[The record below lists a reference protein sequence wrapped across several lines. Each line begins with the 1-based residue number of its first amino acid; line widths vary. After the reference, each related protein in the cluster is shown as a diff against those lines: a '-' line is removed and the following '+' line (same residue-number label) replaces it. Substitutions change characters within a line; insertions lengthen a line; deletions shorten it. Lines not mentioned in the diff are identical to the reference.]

1 MPCNQNDYG
10 AFFYYHFFIMK
21 SILIILFT
29 FLSIST
35 FGQINFSK
43 SSLMTPIQYTDFNAT
58 DIGDVNND
66 GKNDLVV
73 ISSASNDTTY
83 KNCVLVFI
91 QKTDGTL
98 IEAFRLKF
106 PHFYSVNRIIQV
118 IDMNNDK
125 RNDIL
130 IGYGTNF
137 GIWYQQVDGTFDSL
151 KLVSIGSNAIYA
163 MKAGDLNND
172 GLMDVAVSRSGTSS
186 MFIFTQTTQGLFS
199 SKTVYMPTY
208 AGQIEIG
215 DVNGDQLNDVV
226 SIMGNAA
233 PFSSLQITYQTPTN
247 GLADTALVYSYMI
260 PKWSFP
266 NLSGISI
273 ADMDNDG
280 RNDIIGTKSG
290 NIPYGNVLVFYQDSN
305 GKIGNRTTLLP
316 SYDLA
321 TPVKTAD
328 FNCDGRMDI
337 LVGNNAWSKISCY
350 EQKTDGLF
358 SDYKLFPNN
367 YYCNP
372 YSIATGD
379 LNSDGKKDVV
389 SVGQN
394 AEIVLFTNI
403 SKPTVF
409 YRIDTT
415 VVNIKMVN
423 DTLLRVNIERT
434 VLPDSSGKACKT
446 NREWQKKITIRTE
459 ITNIQADSLFLRY
472 AELCGSAY
480 KDTIAKKFSL
490 QSSRIISIDTT
501 STLVNT
507 DFIRTDATDGT
518 VPAEY
523 ISGNI
528 YLYANICW
536 TLNVDQDW
544 LTVDTTNGNGF
555 YKLFVTIQEN
565 KSFLPRTAHFTFSGD
580 GVPDVVLTIVQE
592 GIKPFIDVAF
602 NTLTFKNDGKD
613 SIQLNVFSNISWKI
627 ISEESWLHLNKKAG
641 KLNDSIVMTAEPNL
655 TETERFANFS
665 IVGDSSTVHYIQVS
679 QSPATNLFITK
690 DIGLV
695 IYSKPESKVLQFRV
709 DSKWIGSDIE
719 ICSLDGRVVLRSR
732 LIAQS
737 TNLDINRLTKGHY
750 IIRISSSE
758 GSLMRKFLIE

>member
-1 MPCNQNDYG
+1 
-10 AFFYYHFFIMK
+10 MK
-21 SILIILFT
+21 STIIILFT
-29 FLSIST
+29 FLTFSA
-35 FGQINFSK
+35 FGQINFLK
-43 SSLMTPIQYTDFNAT
+43 TSLMTPIQYTELNAT

-73 ISSASNDTTY
+73 ISSSSDDTTY
-83 KNCVLVFI
+83 KSCVLVFI
-91 QKTDGTL
+91 QKADGT
-98 IEAFRLKF
+98 INAPFRLKY
-106 PHFYSVNRIIQV
+106 PYIYSGKRIIQV

-137 GIWYQQVDGTFDSL
+137 GIWYQQVDGTFNSL
-151 KLVSIGSNAIYA
+151 KSVSIGNNAIYA

-172 GLMDVAVSRSGTSS
+172 GIMDVAVSRSGASN
-186 MFIFTQTTQGLFS
+186 MIIYTQTAQGLFS

-215 DVNGDQLNDVV
+215 DVNGDHLNDVV
-226 SIMGNAA
+226 SIVGNAG
-233 PFSSLQITYQTPTN
+233 PYSSLQLTYQTPTN

-260 PKWSFP
+260 PSWSFS
-266 NLSGISI
+266 NFSGISI

-280 RNDIIGTKSG
+280 RNDIVGTKSG
-290 NIPYGNVLVFYQDSN
+290 NRPYGNVVVFYQDN
-305 GKIGNRTTLLP
+305 DGKIGNRKTLLP
-316 SYDLA
+316 AYDLA

-328 FNCDGRMDI
+328 FNCDGRMDL
-337 LVGNNAWSKISCY
+337 LVGNNAWAQISCY
-350 EQKTDGLF
+350 QQKTDGLF
-358 SDYKLFPNN
+358 TDYKLFPNN
-367 YYCNP
+367 FYCNP

-379 LNSDGKKDVV
+379 LNSDGKTDVV

-394 AEIVLFTNI
+394 AEIVLHTNI
-403 SKPTVF
+403 SKPTSF

-415 VVNIKMVN
+415 LANVKLVK
-423 DTLLRVNIERT
+423 DTLLRVNIEKT
-434 VLPDSSGKACKT
+434 VLPDSSGEACKT

-459 ITNIQADSLFLRY
+459 ITNMQADSLFLRY

-480 KDTIAKKFSL
+480 KDTITKKFGL

-507 DFIRTDATDGT
+507 DFIRTDATEGT

-528 YLYANICW
+528 YLYSNICW
-536 TLNVDQDW
+536 NLNVDQDW
-544 LTVDTTNGNGF
+544 LAVDTTNGNGF
-555 YKLFVTIQEN
+555 YILFVTIQEN
-565 KSFLPRTAHFTFSGD
+565 KSFLPRTAHLTFTGY
-580 GVPDVVLTIVQE
+580 GVPDVVLTIVQK

-627 ISEESWLHLNKKAG
+627 ISEESWLHLNKKMG
-641 KLNDSIVMTAEPNL
+641 NLNDSIIMTAEPNL

-695 IYSKPESKVLQFRV
+695 IYSKPESKILQFRV

-719 ICSLDGRVVLRSR
+719 ICSLDGRVVLRSD
-732 LIAQS
+732 LISPS
-737 TNLDINRLTKGHY
+737 TNLDINRFTKGHY

-758 GSLMRKFLIE
+758 GSLMRKFQVK